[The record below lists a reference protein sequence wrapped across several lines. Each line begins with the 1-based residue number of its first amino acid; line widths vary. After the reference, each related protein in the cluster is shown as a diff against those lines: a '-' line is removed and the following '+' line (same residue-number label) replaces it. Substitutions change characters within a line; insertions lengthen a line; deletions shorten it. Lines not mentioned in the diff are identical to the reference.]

1 MDYVDKLPPSHWY
14 IVTPPPWPI
23 FRPPLTRG
31 IGDVAG
37 DDEGAGAMASGVGV
51 RDLIGGAH

>member
-14 IVTPPPWPI
+14 IVTPPPW
-23 FRPPLTRG
+23 G